1 MKSPLRQR
9 LEDEAAMCG
18 VPMGRLTVLSSQ
30 RSLIDVKSRRLTAV
44 NALLKNVAGRWEALP
59 PA

>member
-1 MKSPLRQR
+1 MGYLNV
-9 LEDEAAMCG
+9 LAAQT
-18 VPMGRLTVLSSQ
+18 TVLSSQ